1 MDFELNISHL
11 SPHTSYLLHTSNL
24 DGDAFFLA
32 IEVYLV
38 TVGNTNSTK
47 NIFSTDWCY
56 QIVLN
61 MHFKYA
67 F

>member
-32 IEVYLV
+32 KEVYLV
-38 TVGNTNSTK
+38 TVGVPTVLKISLSLVQISVTK
-47 NIFSTDWCY
+47 QY
-56 QIVLN
+56 
-61 MHFKYA
+61 YA